1 MNVGKGQEDGSVD
14 NIITL
19 QEPKFNPKNS
29 HLKNE
34 VRKEQNT
41 LDLLYHVFPGLLSAL
56 SPKEHL
62 AQLLEAWKSV
72 FKAFF

>member
-1 MNVGKGQEDGSVD
+1 MNVGKGQEDGSVG
-14 NIITL
+14 NIIPL
-19 QEPKFNPKNS
+19 QEPKFGPKNS
-29 HLKNE
+29 PLKNK

-41 LDLLYHVFPGLLSAL
+41 LDLLHHVFPELLRAF

-62 AQLLEAWKSV
+62 TQLPEAWKSV